1 MCVRVIVWVC
11 AAIGCDALTKHA
23 QLMRTHRN
31 EKYENVCEKW
41 SLKYDDD
48 ILVAYTFHFEVKL
61 VFKCSNVVE
70 WINDKSEHVIRL
82 TGQFWILNEPNE
94 ERQQSS
100 QPTCMSTIEE
110 KRAALSAWK
119 EEKKIYFR

>member
-1 MCVRVIVWVC
+1 M
-11 AAIGCDALTKHA
+11 
-23 QLMRTHRN
+23 
-31 EKYENVCEKW
+31 CEKW

-110 KRAALSAWK
+110 KRAAFSA
-119 EEKKIYFR
+119 